1 VGGPNVIAPS
11 LLLFVVVLAVAFQ
24 FAPSL
29 SISVARS
36 RRLAAPLILSA
47 ATNCHVK
54 RRGSSSP

>member
-1 VGGPNVIAPS
+1 M
-11 LLLFVVVLAVAFQ
+11 FVVVLAVAFQ